1 MSWNYRVMKADIMGE
16 DCYAIHE
23 VYYNADGNPSLCT
36 VEDVGAGNQDS
47 VVQLKQ
53 VLLKMLSACD
63 EPTLNFED
71 MEGSK

>member
-1 MSWNYRVMKADIMGE
+1 MSWNYRVIKADILGE

-23 VYYNADGNPSLCT
+23 VYYDSEDNPVSCT

-53 VLLKMLSACD
+53 VLLKMLAACD
-63 EPTLNFED
+63 EPTLDFD
-71 MEGSK
+71 DLEGSK